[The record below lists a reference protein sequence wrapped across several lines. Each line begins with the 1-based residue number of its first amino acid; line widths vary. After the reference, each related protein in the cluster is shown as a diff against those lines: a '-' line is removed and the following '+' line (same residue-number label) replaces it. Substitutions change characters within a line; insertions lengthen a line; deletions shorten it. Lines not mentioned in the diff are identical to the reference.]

1 MSPVTTATELRHA
14 KPQRAIADRA
24 PGQHVPQKL
33 RLSQAYPANNHLAKQ
48 EDSQRASLPGDVRKG
63 PVQGLGASQE
73 GASKAKA
80 GGVKQAR
87 VRRPL
92 PSPGAR

>member
-1 MSPVTTATELRHA
+1 MTTAAELRHA

-33 RLSQAYPANNHLAKQ
+33 RLSQAYTANDHLRLAKQ
-48 EDSQRASLPGDVRKG
+48 GDSQRVSTPGDVRKG
-63 PVQGLGASQE
+63 PLQGPGASQE

-80 GGVKQAR
+80 GGVEQAR